1 MAPLPSRVL
10 QESDSPPNIA
20 DLSAEENHT
29 LYVFGW
35 MSSVNQ
41 LLGKNIRGW
50 ERGKMRENDFLRE
63 NASFLQYSLFLSIK
77 QFEKNE
83 NWVTL

>member
-29 LYVFGW
+29 LYVFSW
-35 MSSVNQ
+35 MSSVNK

-50 ERGKMRENDFLRE
+50 ERGYTAGVQTSETTRE
-63 NASFLQYSLFLSIK
+63 NASIL
-77 QFEKNE
+77 
-83 NWVTL
+83 